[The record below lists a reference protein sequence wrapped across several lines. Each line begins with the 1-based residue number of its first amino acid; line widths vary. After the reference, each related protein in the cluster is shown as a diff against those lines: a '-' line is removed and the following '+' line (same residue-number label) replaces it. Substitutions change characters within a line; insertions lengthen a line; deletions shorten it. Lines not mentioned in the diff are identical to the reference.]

1 MVIKDFDEIYGI
13 EIPDSWNV
21 EKLEP
26 KVGNVKS
33 GKRLPKGF
41 YVTDM
46 HTNHPYIRVI
56 DMREGYV
63 DTSELKYVP
72 DEAFSAIQNYRIYKD
87 DIYISV
93 AGTLGI
99 VGQIPAYL
107 DGANL
112 TEKCE

>member
-63 DTSELKYVP
+63 
-72 DEAFSAIQNYRIYKD
+72 IQVSLSMFQMKHFQQFKTIEFIKT
-87 DIYISV
+87 IFIF
-93 AGTLGI
+93 L
-99 VGQIPAYL
+99 
-107 DGANL
+107 
-112 TEKCE
+112 